1 MIEPNTKAI
10 TPVVTDAK
18 GRANQKDMLRFITK
32 RVEAYAPT
40 AQKAAAPMVI
50 NPVLKSIAK
59 DMARIMLM
67 QSIMIRCI

>member
-1 MIEPNTKAI
+1 
-10 TPVVTDAK
+10 
-18 GRANQKDMLRFITK
+18 MLRFITK